1 MIGTRTHGVT
11 DTIEVGAGPN
21 GHAVSRCD
29 GPSPLSTGSR
39 EGHSSCSCGPGMLDL
54 VVEQGRKPYAS

>member
-39 EGHSSCSCGPGMLDL
+39 EGHSSCSCGPGH
-54 VVEQGRKPYAS
+54 A